1 MTFYHLNRHRTRI
14 DGNAICAL
22 HLRYRFA
29 IPSLLLRYSF
39 AIPSLFLRF
48 CSAIEPIWNGR
59 KIGLT
64 RELLG
69 RKKGGGVLLQSCNEQ
84 GGNIDF
90 NGSNLVIYV
99 G

>member
-39 AIPSLFLRF
+39 AIPSLLLRDRAYMEWEGNGTYKGVTWEEEGRW
-48 CSAIEPIWNGR
+48 SVAIR
-59 KIGLT
+59 LK
-64 RELLG
+64 
-69 RKKGGGVLLQSCNEQ
+69 
-84 GGNIDF
+84 
-90 NGSNLVIYV
+90 
-99 G
+99 